1 MCTLDDFWVRP
12 LSVIAS
18 FAMVVDDWRC
28 GRADVVVLAVGAC
41 LRCVVIEC
49 FVPCIFPLD
58 YCI

>member
-1 MCTLDDFWVRP
+1 
-12 LSVIAS
+12 
-18 FAMVVDDWRC
+18 MVVDDWRC

-49 FVPCIFPLD
+49 LVPCIFPLD